1 MTTSTYMGLE
11 SPTPEVTEGPDW
23 AELLNALILLI
34 DAHDHSTGKG
44 TKVTQSGLTFTDALD
59 MVSKA
64 ITNAVYL
71 HLDAAGT
78 NAVPGTVYRIGNNL
92 WYNNS
97 AGIAIQ
103 LTSGS
108 SVNASGTGDI
118 SLDTIAS
125 YPYSVVAGDA
135 QKVKAVDTSAARTIN
150 LPAAT
155 TAMFFIAKDVTG
167 SAQTNNIS
175 FVPDGSDTIDGSNST
190 FAGNINYGSW
200 SFVSDGVSA
209 WYLV

>member
-59 MVSKA
+59 MVQQA
-64 ITNAVYL
+64 ISNVKQVTLYSQASI
-71 HLDAAGT
+71 ATAG
-78 NAVPGTVYRIGNNL
+78 AIYRVGNNL

-97 AGIAIQ
+97 AGVAIQ

-125 YPYSVVAGDA
+125 YPYLVVAGDA
-135 QKVKAVDTSAARTIN
+135 QKVKAIDTSAARTIN

-175 FVPDGSDTIDGSNST
+175 FVPDGSDTIDGDNST
-190 FAGNINYGSW
+190 FLGNINYGSW